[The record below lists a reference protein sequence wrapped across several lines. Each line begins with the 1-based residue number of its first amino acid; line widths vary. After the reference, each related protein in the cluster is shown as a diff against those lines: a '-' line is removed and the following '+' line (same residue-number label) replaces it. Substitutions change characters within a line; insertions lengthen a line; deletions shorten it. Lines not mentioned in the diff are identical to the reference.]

1 MIHEDLDW
9 GPSFLYTFFS
19 IFSLN
24 FLLIILYSLYFW
36 WLITIL
42 SLYHYIFILAPH
54 WCITCILHFFIVLSI
69 FLNPKQYITLM
80 LSSNS
85 VSTFGYTWD
94 VFRFDQLFNVCIKV
108 LDLKIFWPE
117 GLLRHQLSK
126 CSSGAV
132 KLEIFLLFIILIV
145 LFNCELKFNFFTSF
159 KLRRA
164 GSTCCFPKWCCSISL
179 ATWCSSVELRT
190 EWMVLR

>member
-9 GPSFLYTFFS
+9 VLHFCTLFFLSFPYIFCSLFYILYIFDDWLLSFLYIIIYFS
-19 IFSLN
+19 TPLMHYM
-24 FLLIILYSLYFW
+24 YS
-36 WLITIL
+36 
-42 SLYHYIFILAPH
+42 P
-54 WCITCILHFFIVLSI
+54 FFIVLSI

-94 VFRFDQLFNVCIKV
+94 VFWFDQLFNVYIEV

-117 GLLRHQLSK
+117 GMLRHQLSK
-126 CSSGAV
+126 CPSGAV

-145 LFNCELKFNFFTSF
+145 LFNCELKFNFYLFWVKKSRKHLLF
-159 KLRRA
+159 
-164 GSTCCFPKWCCSISL
+164 S
-179 ATWCSSVELRT
+179 
-190 EWMVLR
+190 